1 MRPRAMGD
9 GSFQQRT
16 IFELVSENR
25 FEEVQ
30 IGNRFGIFQDA
41 VDYKQTPEGCHRT
54 ERGSAGSK

>member
-1 MRPRAMGD
+1 MGD